1 MRKSI
6 IAILMTFCLSIMTYA
21 QTPRDRA
28 TELKEQAQSSL
39 NQKDYIKARYLFKKA
54 YEAFATR
61 ENYPQAI
68 ESGVQANALYVRENF
83 YKEGFEL
90 CRDMDQLIW
99 AGEQNQKKVFYDL
112 RFLVNKERL
121 QMYTA
126 LKNPAQA
133 KTQLNKL
140 EETANLAKND
150 SLTEVLLYTKANYYY
165 TFNQNTQG
173 DACFRKLINQYKEKK
188 DYAKVSDCYKNLI
201 GIARKANNAPLMERT
216 YESYIVW
223 TDSVKALTAQD
234 ELNVLKR
241 KYDESQLTIQEKDDT
256 LSAKQ
261 YIIIGLCVLVVILV
275 AGLAILAAI
284 LLKFIAGNR
293 KLKKSVKIANEH
305 NELKTKFIQNISSQM
320 EPTLNTLATSANELL
335 QKAPQ
340 EASQMQSQIAALK
353 KFSDDIQELSS
364 LENSLTELYELGEI
378 NVGTFC
384 ENVMDKVKEH
394 LDADIKNSD
403 LSEYVSQVLIPTE
416 KVYQVRNGKKIVKER
431 SYLPGYVL
439 VEAALVGEVAHHLR
453 NTPNVIG
460 FLGGSENP
468 VPLRQSEVN
477 RILGTVDELQEGGE
491 ELNVPYTVG
500 ETVKVTV
507 GPFSGFSGLIEEVN
521 TEKRKLKVMVKIFG
535 RKTPLEL
542 GFMDVE
548 KE

>member
-68 ESGVQANALYVRENF
+68 ECGVQANALYVRENF

-241 KYDESQLTIQEKDDT
+241 KYDESQLTDYTRKRRHAISQTIHHYRPVCSCSHPRSRTGNTGRHITEIYRRQPQIKEK
-256 LSAKQ
+256 
-261 YIIIGLCVLVVILV
+261 
-275 AGLAILAAI
+275 
-284 LLKFIAGNR
+284 
-293 KLKKSVKIANEH
+293 
-305 NELKTKFIQNISSQM
+305 
-320 EPTLNTLATSANELL
+320 
-335 QKAPQ
+335 
-340 EASQMQSQIAALK
+340 
-353 KFSDDIQELSS
+353 
-364 LENSLTELYELGEI
+364 
-378 NVGTFC
+378 C
-384 ENVMDKVKEH
+384 EDC
-394 LDADIKNSD
+394 
-403 LSEYVSQVLIPTE
+403 Q
-416 KVYQVRNGKKIVKER
+416 
-431 SYLPGYVL
+431 
-439 VEAALVGEVAHHLR
+439 
-453 NTPNVIG
+453 
-460 FLGGSENP
+460 
-468 VPLRQSEVN
+468 
-477 RILGTVDELQEGGE
+477 
-491 ELNVPYTVG
+491 
-500 ETVKVTV
+500 
-507 GPFSGFSGLIEEVN
+507 
-521 TEKRKLKVMVKIFG
+521 
-535 RKTPLEL
+535 
-542 GFMDVE
+542 
-548 KE
+548 